1 MPGRRVVTAI
11 AAVAS
16 GLILASCASGSQAAG
31 GSWTAV
37 SDIPGAAGASFA
49 FDRRRTRPIRRGGA
63 TPRSGQ
69 LGHAAAWTSTDGRT
83 WTAAADEAAFD
94 QHQMVA
100 VASGKPG
107 FAAVGLTCNTQEC
120 SASAAWTSTD
130 GQTWRAAAAIPAAG
144 GMTAHS
150 SAIVAGGPGWVV
162 GGYSFPSGD
171 GPSPVGVWTT
181 TDGSSWTASTVSDPA
196 AGGGGEAALG
206 TDGGVIAA
214 FASNDARMVAV
225 GSVTTSTAHRE
236 AVWTSSDAKTWTR
249 SEDSPSFE
257 GGAMNAVAWDG
268 KEFVAVGLD
277 DSGAAAWT
285 SADGSTW
292 DKATAGPG
300 FEGRAAHV
308 VRARGGRPGGR
319 RL

>member
-1 MPGRRVVTAI
+1 MPGRRVVAAI

-49 FDRRRTRPIRRGGA
+49 SIAAGPDRFVVVGA

-83 WTAAADEAAFD
+83 WTAAADDPAFD

-120 SASAAWTSTD
+120 GESAAWTSTD

-144 GMTAHS
+144 GLTAHS
-150 SAIVAGGPGWVV
+150 SAIVAGGPGWIV
-162 GGYSFPSGD
+162 GGYSFPGGD
-171 GPSPVGVWTT
+171 GPSPAGVWTT
-181 TDGSSWTASTVSDPA
+181 ADGSSWTASTVSDPA
-196 AGGGGEAALG
+196 
-206 TDGGVIAA
+206 
-214 FASNDARMVAV
+214 
-225 GSVTTSTAHRE
+225 
-236 AVWTSSDAKTWTR
+236 
-249 SEDSPSFE
+249 
-257 GGAMNAVAWDG
+257 
-268 KEFVAVGLD
+268 
-277 DSGAAAWT
+277 
-285 SADGSTW
+285 
-292 DKATAGPG
+292 GP
-300 FEGRAAHV
+300 RW
-308 VRARGGRPGGR
+308 R
-319 RL
+319 